1 MDARG
6 SPLRTW
12 EKVYWGVFVTAIS
25 LFLFNRLKPNSQ
37 EAKVCHVL
45 FATRAT
51 HPEMVCTLFCA
62 CRTVYEMIYVTIC

>member
-1 MDARG
+1 MDGRG

-25 LFLFNRLKPNSQ
+25 LFLFNRLKPNPQ

-45 FATRAT
+45 YAAGQ
-51 HPEMVCTLFCA
+51 
-62 CRTVYEMIYVTIC
+62 